1 MTDALSIGWTVA
13 QAATART
20 AYRRLLGFV
29 LIVQTALGLIT
40 IVAPVWLALAAD
52 LPAASSAGWVR
63 LWGVMLLVTAALY
76 LPCWIEPVYA
86 RLPNVIGI
94 LARFVLAAAYFG
106 LGQGLRWFALYE
118 LVIAIAL
125 AWSYGRLMRAE
136 LMSRP

>member
-40 IVAPVWLALAAD
+40 IVAPVWLARAAD
-52 LPAASSAGWVR
+52 LPAASAAGWVR
-63 LWGVMLLVTAALY
+63 LWGVMLLITAALY
-76 LPCWIEPVYA
+76 LPGWIEPVYA

-94 LARFVLAAAYFG
+94 LARFVLAVAYFG